1 MISSV
6 FDKTNPINYLLALL
20 FFSIHYWFWFWT
32 GDDQLFS
39 GHELLV
45 FIGKLSLVT
54 LGMFLVEFTVKK
66 NQISAKNT
74 YAIVLF
80 MVLFGVFAPDLYQ
93 SDTLLTLFFLLLA
106 FRRILSIRSLVSIK
120 LKVFD
125 ASFWILIASYFNP
138 NALYFFLILALAIY
152 FYQFE
157 KLKNWLVILP
167 AIGAY
172 ILLVFAYK
180 GIDKAQTFFDQHYQF
195 QMNFSDLSLSKNHLV
210 VLGFVFLGIL
220 ASIVTYRGL
229 SRSLMGKLIS
239 IRLVLFSFLIA
250 SFIALIGASNQQQT
264 IFLLFPISVL
274 YTNALEGIKMRWIR
288 DLILLGLIS
297 LPFVISVF

>member
-274 YTNALEGIKMRWIR
+274 YTNALEGIKKRWTR

>member
-1 MISSV
+1 
-6 FDKTNPINYLLALL
+6 
-20 FFSIHYWFWFWT
+20 
-32 GDDQLFS
+32 
-39 GHELLV
+39 
-45 FIGKLSLVT
+45 
-54 LGMFLVEFTVKK
+54 
-66 NQISAKNT
+66 
-74 YAIVLF
+74 

-274 YTNALEGIKMRWIR
+274 YTNALEGIKKRWTR

>member
-6 FDKTNPINYLLALL
+6 FDKTNPINYLVALL
-20 FFSIHYWFWFWT
+20 IFSVHYWFWFWAI
-32 GDDQLFS
+32 GVEAYS
-39 GHELLV
+39 ISELLL
-45 FIGKLSLVT
+45 FLGKLTVVS
-54 LGMFLVEFTVKK
+54 LGMLLVEFTVKK
-66 NQISAKNT
+66 NQVSGKNT
-74 YAIVLF
+74 YVILLF
-80 MVLFGVFAPDLYQ
+80 TVFFGVFENHLYD
-93 SDTLLTLFFLLLA
+93 SNTLLTLFFLLLA

-138 NALYFFLILALAIY
+138 NALYFFLILAFAIY

-172 ILLVFAYK
+172 LLLVFAYL
-180 GIDKAQTFFDQHYQF
+180 GIEEAQNFIDQHYQF
-195 QMNFSDLSLSKNHLV
+195 QINFGDLSFSKNHLV

-239 IRLVLFSFLIA
+239 IRLLLLSFMIA
-250 SFIALIGASNQQQT
+250 SFIALANHSNGQES
-264 IFLLFPISVL
+264 IFLLFPVSVMF
-274 YTNALEGIKMRWIR
+274 TNALEAIKKTWIK
-288 DLILLGLIS
+288 DLIFMGVMT
-297 LPFVISVF
+297 LPFVLYSL

>member
-195 QMNFSDLSLSKNHLV
+195 QMNFSDLSLSKNHMV

-274 YTNALEGIKMRWIR
+274 YTNALEGIKKRWIR

>member
-6 FDKTNPINYLLALL
+6 FDKTNPINYLVALL
-20 FFSIHYWFWFWT
+20 IFSVHYWFWFWAI
-32 GDDQLFS
+32 GVEAYSISELF
-39 GHELLV
+39 LFL
-45 FIGKLSLVT
+45 GKLTVVG
-54 LGMFLVEFTVKK
+54 LGMLLVEFTVKK
-66 NQISAKNT
+66 NQVSGKNT
-74 YAIVLF
+74 YVILLF
-80 MVLFGVFAPDLYQ
+80 TVFFGVFENHLYD
-93 SDTLLTLFFLLLA
+93 SNTLLTLFFLLLA

-138 NALYFFLILALAIY
+138 NALYFLLILAFAIY

-172 ILLVFAYK
+172 LLLVFAYL
-180 GIDKAQTFFDQHYQF
+180 GIEEAQNFIDQHYQF
-195 QMNFSDLSLSKNHLV
+195 QINFGDLSFSKNHLV

-239 IRLVLFSFLIA
+239 IRLLLLSFMIA
-250 SFIALIGASNQQQT
+250 SFIALANHSNGQES
-264 IFLLFPISVL
+264 IFLLFPVSVMF
-274 YTNALEGIKMRWIR
+274 TNALEAIKKTWIK
-288 DLILLGLIS
+288 DLIFMGVMT
-297 LPFVISVF
+297 LPFVLYSL

>member
-6 FDKTNPINYLLALL
+6 FDKTNPINYLVALL
-20 FFSIHYWFWFWT
+20 LFSIHYWFWFWAT
-32 GDDQLFS
+32 GVEAYSTL
-39 GHELLV
+39 ELLV
-45 FIGKLSLVT
+45 FFGKLTVVG
-54 LGMFLVEFTVKK
+54 LGMLLVEFTVKK
-66 NQISAKNT
+66 NQISGKNT
-74 YAIVLF
+74 YVILLF
-80 MVLFGVFAPDLYQ
+80 TVFFGFFENQLY
-93 SDTLLTLFFLLLA
+93 DRNTLLTLFFLLLA

-138 NALYFFLILALAIY
+138 SALYFFLILALAIY

-172 ILLVFAYK
+172 LLLVYAYK
-180 GIDKAQTFFDQHYQF
+180 GIDETQAFFDQHYQF
-195 QMNFSDLSLSKNHLV
+195 QINLSDLSFSKNHLV

-229 SRSLMGKLIS
+229 SRTLIGKLIS
-239 IRLVLFSFLIA
+239 IRLVLLSFFVA
-250 SFIALIGASNQQQT
+250 AFIALANLSDGQET
-264 IFLLFPISVL
+264 IFLLFPVSVI
-274 YTNALEGIKMRWIR
+274 YTNALEAIKKPWIK
-288 DLILLGLIS
+288 DLILLGLIA
-297 LPFVISVF
+297 LPFVLYAL